1 MKTLWDCLEKISSER
16 QYGRKKGRKEL
27 KTSHAANSL
36 SLIST
41 GNFSLNKKK
50 REKKARNK
58 HPAKKTLRTN
68 WANIYNTNGS
78 WNLRDTWR
86 NSITWLCVS
95 WLQWNVD
102 PPVDLL
108 SLLPLSGLQP
118 QYRCAFSIHNC
129 MQCSLHCNEP
139 GLKKLLGEFTAGKGP
154 GKSSSHL
161 YTIWSPI
168 MCNLEHEVVNAE
180 EPVPH

>member
-1 MKTLWDCLEKISSER
+1 MKTLWDCLEKIRSER

-50 REKKARNK
+50 ERRKQG
-58 HPAKKTLRTN
+58 TN
-68 WANIYNTNGS
+68 TQLKRPWELIGQIFTTPMAVEILEILEETVS
-78 WNLRDTWR
+78 LD
-86 NSITWLCVS
+86 CVS
-95 WLQWNVD
+95 WLPWNVD

-180 EPVPH
+180 GPVPH

>member
-1 MKTLWDCLEKISSER
+1 MEKISSER

-78 WNLRDTWR
+78 
-86 NSITWLCVS
+86 
-95 WLQWNVD
+95 
-102 PPVDLL
+102 
-108 SLLPLSGLQP
+108 
-118 QYRCAFSIHNC
+118 
-129 MQCSLHCNEP
+129 
-139 GLKKLLGEFTAGKGP
+139 
-154 GKSSSHL
+154 
-161 YTIWSPI
+161 
-168 MCNLEHEVVNAE
+168 
-180 EPVPH
+180 